1 MTTHEDVIEPR
12 DPDARSATDLPDM
25 EATAQALACSLPGDE
40 LQQRAVD
47 SSTLFASAGARR
59 ALPDGAELEFTG
71 DDSTA
76 HAVLHFALAERRCC
90 KELTFEIAFVPD
102 HSAVRLRIRSAGPQV
117 DGIRAWTGTAQ
128 VNVDGGRSVP

>member
-40 LQQRAVD
+40 LQQRAMD
-47 SSTLFASAGARR
+47 NSTLFASAGARR

-102 HSAVRLRIRSAGPQV
+102 HSTMRLRIRGTGSQV
-117 DGIRAWTGTAQ
+117 DGIRAWTETAVQ
-128 VNVDGGRSVP
+128 HQR